1 MEDSNNLKLNESDK
15 KLYDLATAGHE
26 NQINSSL
33 IEHENILARLEKLKK
48 IIYNACKVIT
58 KHIQYQCPVNQDNVK
73 NLMIEI
79 FQTEDE
85 EHVQMFD
92 KLYRDK
98 IVDDRRFDVEKTIII
113 GQTYLKKIREKQIR
127 AKSNEH
133 LKVTDEVW
141 KLKTQNIKLHSH

>member
-1 MEDSNNLKLNESDK
+1 M
-15 KLYDLATAGHE
+15 A
-26 NQINSSL
+26 
-33 IEHENILARLEKLKK
+33 
-48 IIYNACKVIT
+48 
-58 KHIQYQCPVNQDNVK
+58 
-73 NLMIEI
+73 EI

-113 GQTYLKKIREKQIR
+113 GQTYLKKIRERQTR

-141 KLKTQNIKLHSH
+141 PLKTQNIKLSNH